1 MYNLE
6 SVKVIVNLRIRT
18 LLKTSTVTDSPDK
31 YVEISLT

>member
-6 SVKVIVNLRIRT
+6 SVKVIVNLRTKT
-18 LLKTSTVTDSPDK
+18 LLKPSTVTDSPDK